1 MGRDKR
7 NEKCQYQHVRLEY
20 REEDLPAW
28 IAMGPWARLA
38 YLRLKRR
45 LYVNG
50 KFGNNNGSIYIS
62 TREMAEKLG
71 CDRKTASAAMAELQA
86 KGWIVCTK
94 PWALGI
100 EGKGKSASFKLTMFD
115 TGDGTTRKPATK
127 EPQRW
132 AEGRDYPVIVYATH
146 LPRASRKKQN
156 PRPVDGPVPDRSAGQ
171 LGDVGPQSG
180 PVDGPVWPQKG
191 GDPRPATGPL
201 LVYHWQ
207 GRGPLIERM
216 PTVPTPKPA
225 ALPDREPELKLFDAR
240 DFAHPLAEE
249 AAA

>member
-1 MGRDKR
+1 MGRDRR
-7 NEKCQYQHVRLEY
+7 NEKREYQHVRLEY
-20 REEDLPAW
+20 REEDLPAC

-50 KFGNNNGSIYIS
+50 KFGNNNGSLCIS
-62 TREMAEKLG
+62 TREMAEQLG

-94 PWALGI
+94 PWVLGI

-115 TGDGTTRKPATK
+115 TGDGTIRKTATK

-156 PRPVDGPVPDRSAGQ
+156 PRPVAGPVPVRSVGQ
-171 LGDVGPQSG
+171 LGYIGPQSG
-180 PVDGPVWPQKG
+180 PVDGPVGHQKEG
-191 GDPRPATGPL
+191 GPRPANGPL

-207 GRGPLIERM
+207 GLGPLLERM

-225 ALPDREPELKLFDAR
+225 ALLDREQEVRLFDAR
-240 DFAHPLAEE
+240 DFAQPLAGE